1 MESRPLFKQQ
11 PPKKDGRAFKHSAV
25 EGLLRGF
32 GVLPGSAEMT
42 EVLELLNATSGLPAE
57 YPVERYIMLIEW
69 LARRFFPRMPQPEAI
84 RSVGMRMLHGYRQ
97 TLLGNIQLKALN
109 LMGPDRLLRRM
120 GDFMGRN
127 SNFGERTSEQVGPGH
142 WKIRFR
148 GVPIAPEFYQGLC
161 EAAFEVMGIR
171 KMSMTFEKKGPEDID
186 FDVRWESA

>member
-1 MESRPLFKQQ
+1 MESR
-11 PPKKDGRAFKHSAV
+11 KKEGRAFKHSAV

-32 GVLPGSAEMT
+32 GVAHGTAEMT
-42 EVLELLNATSGLPAE
+42 EVLELLGAKGGLPAE

-69 LARRFFPRMPQPEAI
+69 LGRRYFPGMPQPEAI

-120 GDFMGRN
+120 GDFIGRN
-127 SNFGERTSEQVGPGH
+127 SNFGERTSEQIGPNR
-142 WKIRFR
+142 WKLRFR

-161 EAAFEVMGIR
+161 EAAFEAMGIR
-171 KMSMTFEKKGPEDID
+171 KMTITFERKGLEDVD
-186 FDVRWESA
+186 FDVHWQ

>member
-1 MESRPLFKQQ
+1 M
-11 PPKKDGRAFKHSAV
+11 KHSAV

-32 GVLPGSAEMT
+32 GIGTGSAEMT
-42 EVLELLNATSGLPAE
+42 EVHEVLGVTRGLPAE

-69 LARRFFPRMPQPEAI
+69 LSRRFFPGMPQPEAI

-120 GDFMGRN
+120 GDFIGRN
-127 SNFGERTSEQVGPGH
+127 SNFGERTSEQTGPGH

-171 KMSMTFEKKGPEDID
+171 KMTMTFERKGPEDID
-186 FDVRWESA
+186 FDVRWE

>member
-11 PPKKDGRAFKHSAV
+11 PPKKDARALKHSAV

-32 GVLPGSAEMT
+32 GIGTGSAEMT
-42 EVLELLNATSGLPAE
+42 EVLEVLGITGGLPAE

-69 LARRFFPRMPQPEAI
+69 LGRRFFPRMPQPEAI

-120 GDFMGRN
+120 GDFIGRN
-127 SNFGERTSEQVGPGH
+127 SNFGERTSEQVGPKH

-161 EAAFEVMGIR
+161 EAAFDVMGIR
-171 KMSMTFEKKGPEDID
+171 KMTMTFEKKGLEDID
-186 FDVRWESA
+186 FDVRWE